1 MLFWILLCVECLGL
15 LSLFW
20 SLYVPESRIWPPPS
34 KYSWQFWFTWISV
47 IVLTVGL
54 ILLGWQRS
62 DPSGAMGSWNGIM
75 GIVLVVSGL
84 ALAVAAIGNL
94 GVDTSA
100 GLKGNLITTGIYS
113 YTRNPQYLGDIMIIL
128 GWCLIVS
135 HWQVWLTGF
144 LFACWF
150 GVAPFVE
157 ETWLN
162 KRFGGEYERYC
173 EEVPRFF

>member
-1 MLFWILLCVECLGL
+1 MLFWIMLLTDGL
-15 LSLFW
+15 VSGSLVW
-20 SLYVPESRIWPPPS
+20 SLMYPDRRVWPPPS
-34 KYSWQFWFTWISV
+34 RCSWQFWFTWISV

-54 ILLGWQRS
+54 IILGWQVS
-62 DPSGAMGSWNGIM
+62 NPSRAMGNWNGIVGM
-75 GIVLVVSGL
+75 VLVVSGL

-100 GLKGNLITTGIYS
+100 GLKGELITSGIYS

-135 HWQVWLTGF
+135 HWQVWLTGG

-150 GVAPFVE
+150 GLAPFVE
-157 ETWLN
+157 ETWL
-162 KRFGGEYERYC
+162 KERFGNEYERYC